1 MWRKCRKVFKN
12 RLIPVN
18 LKVLHNCKGK
28 LYGEEKHRLVLL
40 LQAMDTAEKDGIIK
54 HVFTSFNPQG
64 VYVASFKELSQK
76 ELAHDYLWRVHA
88 FAPKRGEISIFN
100 RSHYEDVVISKVHNL
115 VEKQN
120 LPEWMK
126 IEKIW
131 DKRYEQI
138 RMYEK
143 YLNDNGMAVVKFF
156 LNLSKE
162 EQKKRLIARIDEVD
176 KNWKF
181 SSGDIE
187 ERKHWDDYKRAYEKA
202 INETSTSYS
211 PWYIIPADQKWFSRY
226 LVSEIVLKHFEEIAP
241 KFPELSAEKVAM
253 LQDCNRET
261 FKWERVVIQKLRAG
275 ATKLNSMIAF
285 SKSLKLLRNDAFIN
299 FKYLYL
305 TFSNFFLIL
314 YPNIKYFIGVPSM
327 PCGKKRKRL

>member
-1 MWRKCRKVFKN
+1 M
-12 RLIPVN
+12 
-18 LKVLHNCKGK
+18 
-28 LYGEEKHRLVLL
+28 
-40 LQAMDTAEKDGIIK
+40 
-54 HVFTSFNPQG
+54 
-64 VYVASFKELSQK
+64 
-76 ELAHDYLWRVHA
+76 
-88 FAPKRGEISIFN
+88 
-100 RSHYEDVVISKVHNL
+100 HNL

-187 ERKHWDDYKRAYEKA
+187 ERKH
-202 INETSTSYS
+202 
-211 PWYIIPADQKWFSRY
+211 
-226 LVSEIVLKHFEEIAP
+226 
-241 KFPELSAEKVAM
+241 
-253 LQDCNRET
+253 
-261 FKWERVVIQKLRAG
+261 
-275 ATKLNSMIAF
+275 
-285 SKSLKLLRNDAFIN
+285 
-299 FKYLYL
+299 
-305 TFSNFFLIL
+305 
-314 YPNIKYFIGVPSM
+314 
-327 PCGKKRKRL
+327 